1 MNEKIQK
8 IVIHR
13 LRVCQ
18 ATFSFQNRPDKPSGG
33 LINPKGVGGKAG
45 KYAKQGGLI
54 SVRAANCAIPIC
66 YYPWISNERPA

>member
-33 LINPKGVGGKAG
+33 VINRKGVGVNAEK
-45 KYAKQGGLI
+45 KDEKMTKKVLI
-54 SVRAANCAIPIC
+54 QLQTVKSNANC
-66 YYPWISNERPA
+66 

>member
-33 LINPKGVGGKAG
+33 VINPKGVGGNAG
-45 KYAKQGGLI
+45 GKKDKKRTKKVLI
-54 SVRAANCAIPIC
+54 QLQTVKPNGVK
-66 YYPWISNERPA
+66 SNG

>member
-18 ATFSFQNRPDKPSGG
+18 DTFSFQNRPDKPSGG
-33 LINPKGVGGKAG
+33 VINPKGIGGNAEK
-45 KYAKQGGLI
+45 KTKKDKKK
-54 SVRAANCAIPIC
+54 C
-66 YYPWISNERPA
+66 

>member
-33 LINPKGVGGKAG
+33 VINPKGVGGNAG
-45 KYAKQGGLI
+45 KKKTKKGQK
-54 SVRAANCAIPIC
+54 SVNSTANC
-66 YYPWISNERPA
+66 

>member
-18 ATFSFQNRPDKPSGG
+18 DTFSFQNRPDKPSGG
-33 LINPKGVGGKAG
+33 VINPKGVGGNAG
-45 KYAKQGGLI
+45 KKKTKKGQKK
-54 SVRAANCAIPIC
+54 C
-66 YYPWISNERPA
+66 

>member
-18 ATFSFQNRPDKPSGG
+18 DTFSFQNRPDKPSDGVV
-33 LINPKGVGGKAG
+33 NPKGVGGNAG
-45 KYAKQGGLI
+45 KKKDKKRTKKVLI
-54 SVRAANCAIPIC
+54 QLQTVKSNANC
-66 YYPWISNERPA
+66 

>member
-18 ATFSFQNRPDKPSGG
+18 DTFSFQNRPDKPSGG
-33 LINPKGVGGKAG
+33 VINPKGVGGNAG
-45 KYAKQGGLI
+45 KKRQKKDKK
-54 SVRAANCAIPIC
+54 SVNSTANC
-66 YYPWISNERPA
+66 

>member
-18 ATFSFQNRPDKPSGG
+18 DTFSFQNRPDKPSGG
-33 LINPKGVGGKAG
+33 VVNPKGVGGNAG
-45 KYAKQGGLI
+45 KKDKKRTKKVLI
-54 SVRAANCAIPIC
+54 QLQTVKSNANC
-66 YYPWISNERPA
+66 

>member
-8 IVIHR
+8 NVIHR

-33 LINPKGVGGKAG
+33 VINHKGVGGNAEKKG
-45 KYAKQGGLI
+45 KKRTKKVLI
-54 SVRAANCAIPIC
+54 QLQTVKSNANC
-66 YYPWISNERPA
+66 